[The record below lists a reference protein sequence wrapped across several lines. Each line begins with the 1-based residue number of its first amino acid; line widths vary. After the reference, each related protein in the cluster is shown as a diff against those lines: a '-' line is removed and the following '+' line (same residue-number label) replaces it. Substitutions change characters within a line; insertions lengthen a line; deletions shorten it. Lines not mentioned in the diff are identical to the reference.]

1 MNANDFLLNTN
12 QTDGADG
19 TDGDEGS
26 EGSEGREGRTRD
38 GAEKG
43 QRGEGAARR
52 RVGKMR
58 GGLNW
63 QHGEGRESI
72 YKTIKGTRARKPR

>member
-43 QRGEGAARR
+43 R
-52 RVGKMR
+52 KMR

-63 QHGEGRESI
+63 QHGEGRGSI

>member
-1 MNANDFLLNTN
+1 M
-12 QTDGADG
+12 G
-19 TDGDEGS
+19 EG
-26 EGSEGREGRTRD
+26 GEGRAKGARGGAEKSWRGEELAWRRV

-43 QRGEGAARR
+43 R
-52 RVGKMR
+52 KIR

-72 YKTIKGTRARKPR
+72 YKTI